1 MEEATK
7 ARLKGDYRQ
16 AFLLSRGCMNQE
28 TSLLGIYR
36 EAEAC
41 FSDLRKIGL
50 IPFHCELEVGGWND
64 FTIEQ
69 TQKRLNG
76 IMEEELNAREAE

>member
-16 AFLLSRGCMNQE
+16 AFLLSRGDMNQE
-28 TSLLGIYR
+28 TSLLGIYQ

-41 FSDLRKIGL
+41 LSDLRKLGL
-50 IPFHCELEVGGWND
+50 IPFHCELEVGGWDD

-69 TQKRLNG
+69 TQEKLNG
-76 IMEEELNAREAE
+76 IMEEDLDA

>member
-16 AFLLSRGCMNQE
+16 AFLLSRGDMNQE

-41 FSDLRKIGL
+41 LSDLRKLGL
-50 IPFHCELEVGGWND
+50 IPFHCELEVGGWDD

-69 TQKRLNG
+69 TQEKLNG
-76 IMEEELNAREAE
+76 IMEEDLDA

>member
-7 ARLKGDYRQ
+7 ARLKRDYRQ
-16 AFLLSRGCMNQE
+16 AFLLSRGDMNQE

-36 EAEAC
+36 KAEAC
-41 FSDLRKIGL
+41 LSDLRKLGL
-50 IPFHCELEVGGWND
+50 IPFHCELEVGGWDD

-69 TQKRLNG
+69 TQEKLNG
-76 IMEEELNAREAE
+76 IMEEDLDA